1 MHSGDLNV
9 KEVQKRGDTCICLPD
24 SFCGTVETQHCK
36 ATITKIIINLKN
48 KMKFGKEAWNGD

>member
-24 SFCGTVETQHCK
+24 SFCGTVETQH
-36 ATITKIIINLKN
+36 
-48 KMKFGKEAWNGD
+48 